1 MGFLLLWGECCNHE
15 SWFLVTVK
23 PYNRA
28 QRNLVS
34 KVTVFSSAKF
44 DYKIQDGKYTVTR
57 SMRDILLLLIELIL
71 IAVNVN
77 RAIFSLVP
85 FQIQKLFRE
94 ASQEPPAVS

>member
-1 MGFLLLWGECCNHE
+1 MGFLLLWGECYNHE

-28 QRNLVS
+28 LRNLIS
-34 KVTVFSSAKF
+34 KVTAFSSAKI
-44 DYKIQDGKYTVTR
+44 DYKIQDGKYTVTH
-57 SMRDILLLLIELIL
+57 SIRDILLLL

-94 ASQEPPAVS
+94 ARQESPAVS

>member
-1 MGFLLLWGECCNHE
+1 M
-15 SWFLVTVK
+15 K

-28 QRNLVS
+28 QRNIIS

-57 SMRDILLLLIELIL
+57 SMRDILLLLI
-71 IAVNVN
+71 AVNAN

-94 ASQEPPAVS
+94 ARQESPTVS